1 MRNIILLMHISLDG
15 FVAPLDGS
23 LDWAVMDDG
32 LTNDVDA
39 LVATADTAI
48 YGRYTYEGM
57 RDYWTTV
64 PSNPD
69 ATPHE
74 RNYAEWVENAHKV
87 VFSTTL
93 ESADWNNS
101 RLIKTNIVEEMTKL
115 KAQTGKDMM
124 IFGSPRLTHSFMALD
139 LIDEYRLMINP
150 ILLGA
155 GTPLYKAG
163 YPKTHLKRTFTK
175 TYDCGVV
182 GVHYVVNR
190 G

>member
-1 MRNIILLMHISLDG
+1 MRNVILLMHVSLDG
-15 FVAPLDGS
+15 FIAPPDGS
-23 LDWAVMDDG
+23 LDWVVMDEG

-39 LVATADTAI
+39 LISTVDTAI

-74 RNYAEWVENAHKV
+74 RHHAAWVEQATKL

-101 RLIKTNIVEEMTKL
+101 RLIKDNITEEIAKL
-115 KAQTGKDMM
+115 KAQSGKDMM
-124 IFGSPRLTHSFMALD
+124 IFGSPRLTHTFMALD

-150 ILLGA
+150 ILLSA
-155 GTPLYKAG
+155 GTSLYQAG
-163 YPKTHLKRTFTK
+163 YPKTRLKRTFSK
-175 TYDCGVV
+175 PYDCGVV

-190 G
+190 E

>member
-1 MRNIILLMHISLDG
+1 MRNVILLMHVSLDG
-15 FVAPLDGS
+15 FIAPPDGS
-23 LDWAVMDDG
+23 LEWAKMDDG

-39 LVATADTAI
+39 LIATTDTAI

-74 RNYAEWVENAHKV
+74 RHHAAWVEQANKL

-93 ESADWNNS
+93 ESADWHNS
-101 RLIKTNIVEEMTKL
+101 RLIRDNITEEITKL
-115 KAQTGKDMM
+115 KGQSGKSMM
-124 IFGSPRLTHSFMALD
+124 IFGSPRLTHTFMALD

-150 ILLGA
+150 ILLGS

-163 YPKTHLKRTFTK
+163 YHRTPLKLTYSK
-175 TYDCGVV
+175 TYDCGVF